1 MKEVK
6 VSPIRN
12 GTVIDHIEAGQALNV
27 LSILGVTGGEGSVVA
42 ALMNVKSPV
51 HKSKD
56 VVKLEG
62 MELKARDVD
71 KISLI
76 APNATISIIRDY
88 EIFKKHHVKL
98 PKVITGI
105 VKCDSPNCITNGRE
119 PVESEFLILSKK
131 PMLLRCKYCEREMDD
146 VSQHIV

>member
-1 MKEVK
+1 M
-6 VSPIRN
+6 
-12 GTVIDHIEAGQALNV
+12 
-27 LSILGVTGGEGSVVA
+27 A

-62 MELKARDVD
+62 MELKPRDVD

-88 EIFKKHHVKL
+88 EIVKKHHVKL

-105 VKCDSPNCITNGRE
+105 VKCGSPNCITNGRE

-131 PMLLRCKYCEREMDD
+131 PMVLRCKYCEREIDD